1 MTFKFDYS
9 HTTFPPS
16 PSMKIVLQTFDEGL
30 SSSSLTAIVDT
41 GADASFV
48 PLPILESI
56 NAPLGEPLRA
66 RSLWGE
72 WEQFSTYVVD
82 IQIGDLIFPS
92 LEVLGYSGEE
102 LILGR
107 DVLNKLWL
115 GLDGP
120 QHQLEVAEKS
130 PRRKR

>member
-1 MTFKFDYS
+1 MTLKFDYAR
-9 HTTFPPS
+9 TTRPPS
-16 PSMKIVLQTFDEGL
+16 PSLQVVLHTFDEGFSTPPL
-30 SSSSLTAIVDT
+30 VAIVDT

-48 PLPILESI
+48 PLSVLETI
-56 NAPLGEPLRA
+56 NAPLGEPLRV

-82 IQIGDLIFPS
+82 VHIGHLIFPS
-92 LEVLGYSGEE
+92 LEVLGYPGEE

-107 DVLNKLWL
+107 AVLNKLWL

-120 QHQLEVAEKS
+120 QQQLEIAEKN